1 MNMMYNKPIVE
12 NNFIDPS
19 WSSAPSPINPNPFG
33 PIITPEIMSPIM
45 EGMRI
50 FLSKIGD
57 KRMINRSREKTRTG
71 FLSGS

>member
-1 MNMMYNKPIVE
+1 MYNKPIVE

-33 PIITPEIMSPIM
+33 PMITPEIMSPIM

-50 FLSKIGD
+50 FLNKIGD
-57 KRMINRSREKTRTG
+57 KRMINRSKENTRMG